1 MQTLKLYFISLLTVF
16 FVGVQSVSAES
27 RNASYYEANVRDL
40 FKKGKWDEGKK
51 LLDEG
56 MVNYG
61 SLSFM
66 NEFQGKYYY
75 QKKDYSKARYYLNRA
90 LKEDKSNNV
99 AREMLLNVEDETQHY
114 SSALCYVNEML
125 EYNPYA
131 KNLWFRKV
139 DLLRKLKNDKEADAV
154 LARLRQIYPDDQ
166 TVRRNVDYQNEER
179 LADLKRL
186 GDIEGQI
193 KALTELVKSQPKN
206 TEYYVQL
213 VNVLHSSGDDDG
225 ALEIANKGVKSTG
238 DYELIKK
245 KVGMLSEKGRYQ
257 EAIAFINDCKITDPS
272 MRPQLNK
279 LQSNVE
285 NEAAVGAQAND
296 AYSMYS
302 KMYSR
307 TKNQEALNYL
317 LNTSISRG
325 YYEDALN
332 YIRESKKKKGE
343 SEAILYKTYIVNSRI
358 GNTKEANAALKKLVA
373 KYPKNTDAMA
383 SLCDLYFKNAKS
395 TMADGQYDEALP
407 LLQFVSMNSK
417 ELDQRMAAI
426 ARMYTC
432 NMELKD
438 YNEAEK
444 ILEDLREYYG
454 EERYAM
460 NKASILHEKQKDSE
474 AMQLL
479 ANTLNETSDS
489 LSKPLLSNA
498 YEEIAQPYIKKLL
511 NTGSAR
517 QALEEA
523 KKATEICPKSSDIMR
538 QAISAAALLRKDD
551 DYKELVTKART
562 RFPNDPF
569 FVVKEAS
576 IYANE
581 SMYDTARKVIY
592 PLLATYAYDSTIVNA
607 HSDFSQMQ
615 ATKLYKSHEYEP
627 ALGVVDTALYY
638 AFDKSELLYTK
649 GLILEKMHMYDSA
662 YYYQKDYVP
671 SPTEIDA
678 FNAHLQDL
686 QNKAFKNH
694 FMADYQRAINTNS
707 ERYTANAMFEYAR
720 RIKENSLSFIAGYTG
735 RNGIEQSDLDTKQL
749 VTEEETAGGAAI
761 QLGMGWQQHLGKRTT
776 MDLSAAWGSRFFP
789 RLTAKLNFAIALN
802 NDWGLDFRGSFRNV
816 YTYDPIVVKLPD
828 LSLDYTNK
836 KDTVYYTKLQG
847 WERSDMNIFIVGSTL
862 SKTVNQFLLALAVD
876 AYSYSENRRLY
887 YSSNFKMTFFPV
899 EGATSN
905 VFLATGAGSAP
916 EASLLDK
923 SLPATFAHLNTYVGA
938 GGKYVLNRSLTF
950 GLSGTWYS
958 FFAQSSYL
966 VDNKSFQTYTRTT
979 YTNYFYINAQ
989 LYISF

>member
-1 MQTLKLYFISLLTVF
+1 MHTLKVFLISLFAIL

-40 FKKGKWDEGKK
+40 FKKGKWDEGKR

-56 MVNYG
+56 MDNYG

-66 NEFQGKYYY
+66 NELQGRYYY
-75 QKKDYSKARYYLNRA
+75 EKKDYNKARYYLNRA
-90 LKEDKSNNV
+90 LKEDRSNNV
-99 AREMLLNVEDETQHY
+99 AREMLLNVEDETNQY

-125 EYNPYA
+125 EYTPYD
-131 KNLWFRKV
+131 KKLWLRKV
-139 DLLRKLKNDKEADAV
+139 ELLRKLKNDKEAEAV
-154 LARLRQIYPDDQ
+154 LARMRQIYPDDQ
-166 TVRRNVDYQNEER
+166 TVKRNVDYQTEER
-179 LADLKRL
+179 LSNMKRL

-206 TEYYVQL
+206 TEYIVQL
-213 VNVLHSSGDDDG
+213 VNVLHSNGDDDAAIEVAG
-225 ALEIANKGVKSTG
+225 KGVKSTG

-245 KVGMLSEKGRYQ
+245 KVGMLTEKGRYA
-257 EAIAFINDCKITDPS
+257 EAIAFVNDCKVSDPS

-279 LQSNVE
+279 LQSDVE
-285 NEAAVGAQAND
+285 NEAAVGAQTND
-296 AYSMYS
+296 AYAMYS

-317 LNTSISRG
+317 VNTSISRG
-325 YYEDALN
+325 YYDDALN
-332 YIRESKKKKGE
+332 YIRDAKKRKGE
-343 SEAILYKTYIVNSRI
+343 TEAILYKTYIVNSRI

-395 TMADGQYDEALP
+395 TMSDGQFDEALP
-407 LLQFVSMNSK
+407 LLQFVAMNSK
-417 ELDQRMAAI
+417 EMEQRMAAK

-438 YNEAEK
+438 YNSALE

-460 NKASILHEKQKDSE
+460 NKASILHETQKDSE
-474 AMQLL
+474 ALQLI
-479 ANTLNETSDS
+479 ATTMAETSDTSS
-489 LSKPLLSNA
+489 LPLLSNA

-511 NTGSAR
+511 NNGSAR

-523 KKATEICPKSSDIMR
+523 KKATEISPKSSDIMR

-551 DYKELVTKART
+551 EYKDLVMKART

-581 SMYDTARKVIY
+581 AKYDTARKIVY
-592 PLLATYAYDSTIVNA
+592 PLLEHYSYDSSIVNA
-607 HSDFSQMQ
+607 HSDFSQME
-615 ATKLYKSHEYEP
+615 ASRLYKKRELEP
-627 ALGVVDTALYY
+627 ALGVVDTALRY
-638 AFDKSELLYTK
+638 AFNKSELLYTK
-649 GLILEKMHMYDSA
+649 GLILEKMHQYDSA

-671 SPTEIDA
+671 SPTEITA
-678 FNAHLQDL
+678 FNAHLEDL

-694 FMADYQRAINTNS
+694 FMADYQRAINTNNNT
-707 ERYTANAMFEYAR
+707 YTANALFEYAR
-720 RIKENSLSFIAGYTG
+720 RIKENNLSFILGYTG
-735 RNGIEQSDLDTKQL
+735 RNGVSEEDMDTKPLMSEQ
-749 VTEEETAGGAAI
+749 EQAGGAAI
-761 QLGMGWQQHLGKRTT
+761 QAGLGWQQHLGKRTI
-776 MDLSAAWGSRFFP
+776 MDLSATWATRFFP
-789 RLTAKLNFAIALN
+789 RLTFKTNFQLSLR
-802 NDWGLDFRGSFRNV
+802 NDWTLDLRASYRRVSTF
-816 YTYDPIVVKLPD
+816 DPHVVKLPD
-828 LSLDYTNK
+828 LSLDYSNK
-836 KDTVYYTKLQG
+836 KDTVYYTKMQG
-847 WERSDMNIFIVGSTL
+847 WEQNDMNIFIAGGTI
-862 SKTVNQFLLALAVD
+862 SKTVKQFLLALAVD
-876 AYSYSENRRLY
+876 AYRYRKSMY
-887 YSSNFKMTFFPV
+887 YSTNFKMTFFPV

-905 VFLATGAGSAP
+905 VFLATGVGSAP
-916 EASLLDK
+916 EATLLDK
-923 SLPATFAHLNTYVGA
+923 RLPATFDNLNTFVGG

-958 FFAQSSYL
+958 FFLQNTYLSDSKSY
-966 VDNKSFQTYTRTT
+966 NTYTKVV